1 VKANPVDLVPRIG
14 HGEIGEPGE
23 IVIVKFIGE
32 TDPETDPVVEAVE
45 KASGKSRLRD
55 AGESDLT
62 ECATIDVLRPR

>member
-1 VKANPVDLVPRIG
+1 MSIRRRFHSQVTAEQGAAADLL
-14 HGEIGEPGE
+14 
-23 IVIVKFIGE
+23 KSAAKLC
-32 TDPETDPVVEAVE
+32 VEAVE